1 MSRALATTLL
11 REQAAEP
18 WRCWI
23 RHAPVRWPGPE
34 VSWIDLASGALGAS
48 DGEPELLAALHGPRL
63 EDVLYLPPVAPTLA
77 AARDRLAAHHAARGT
92 PVLVQVLPGDARPS
106 SALGAAGL
114 VVVWDLLVVALAGGE
129 SSPAQPAQLA
139 NAQPGDA
146 AVLPLLPGAVDGER
160 LEALAASLAAASVTV
175 LQGLPLELSGRDR
188 RALGES
194 MSEASYLRLFHDEP
208 PSLLPLARAAA
219 RHGLL
224 PMLPRPLPRPP
235 LHGAANL
242 RVAGALAACGE
253 LCLLFGEPESRAQ
266 ALLRAARFA
275 EREGRDLTALARD
288 GHLPV
293 LPWLEGE
300 ALQVGGEAAAGA
312 EPELWRQLL
321 ARLGAS

>member
-1 MSRALATTLL
+1 VSRALATALL

-34 VSWIDLASGALGAS
+34 ELWVDLASGALGAS

-63 EDVLYLPPVAPTLA
+63 EDVLYLPPVVPALA

-92 PVLVQVLPGDARPS
+92 PVLVQLLPGDARPS
-106 SALGAAGL
+106 SAVAADGL
-114 VVVWDLLVVALAGGE
+114 VVVWDLLAAALAGGE
-129 SSPAQPAQLA
+129 ASPAPPAQLA
-139 NAQPGDA
+139 NAQAGDA
-146 AVLPLLPGAVDGER
+146 AVLPLLPGVADGER
-160 LEALAASLAAASVTV
+160 LEALAASLAAVGLTV

-194 MSEASYLRLFHDEP
+194 MSEASYLRLFHGDP
-208 PSLLPLARAAA
+208 PTPLPLARAAA

-224 PMLPRPLPRPP
+224 PLLPRPLPRPP

-242 RVAGALAACGE
+242 RVAGGLAACGE
-253 LCLLFGEPESRAQ
+253 LCLLLGEPESRAQ

-275 EREGRDLTALARD
+275 EREGRDLAALSRD
-288 GHLPV
+288 GNLAV

-300 ALQVGGEAAAGA
+300 ALHLAAEVAGGA
-312 EPELWRQLL
+312 EAGLWGQLL
-321 ARLGAS
+321 SRLRAG